1 MTGNCVQIEQ
11 SCEEKSDC
19 RAEAEKLIFC
29 PLEERVRI
37 PQGSLT
43 KSVAV
48 AHFSGTLNTTSGTGL
63 GHMNGIGPCFDES
76 IPFIKTVGK
85 WKR

>member
-1 MTGNCVQIEQ
+1 M
-11 SCEEKSDC
+11 
-19 RAEAEKLIFC
+19 IFC

-48 AHFSGTLNTTSGTGL
+48 AHFSGALNTTSGTGL